1 MKKVILFIIAML
13 LIICCSC
20 GFFFSSHYFPGTI
33 VKTELSDIDIG
44 WNSKEEAV
52 NKIHNNIENISYNVV
67 GKNLDSEI
75 NLKDIADIDN
85 QMINEFLP
93 APSLSFER
101 SFDINISDIVVFDK
115 EKINMFYNDLFKN
128 VETINPVDAHI
139 SFVGGK
145 YEIIPE
151 VYGNLLSDNAFD
163 VFDEN
168 IENFSR
174 TINFEDLGL
183 YKEPSIKADNEI
195 LNKNLQEYKKY
206 ETFNIK
212 YLFGN
217 EEETLDINTIND
229 WLVPNYDDNGII
241 NAEKPFS
248 ISHDKV
254 SEYVNGLNKKYTTL
268 GNTRKFKTHDG
279 KTIEIKTG
287 DYGWW
292 LDVEKMKEDV
302 SQSITELKT
311 GTREAIYKQKGYIY
325 SDGLDFSD
333 TYVEVSIPKQ
343 HIWMYV
349 DGEIIVDSDIVTGNV
364 SAGHNTRPGVFSLTY
379 KTRNAVLRGPGY
391 ASPVSY
397 WMPFDGGIGLHD
409 ATWRYKFGG
418 EIYKTNGSHGC
429 VNMPLSTAKTI
440 YENIESD
447 TPIIVY

>member
-1 MKKVILFIIAML
+1 MKKVLLFILAIL
-13 LIICCSC
+13 VIICCGGC
-20 GFFFSSHYFPGTI
+20 LFFSSHYLPGTTI
-33 VKTELSDIDIG
+33 KTELLNIDIS
-44 WNSKEEAV
+44 WNSKEEAI
-52 NKIHNNIENISYNVV
+52 NKVHNNIENICYNVV
-67 GKNLDSEI
+67 GRNLDSVI
-75 NLKDIADIDN
+75 NLRDIADVDN
-85 QMINEFLP
+85 QMIDKLLP
-93 APSLSFER
+93 APSLSFR
-101 SFDINISDIVVFDK
+101 YSFDVNISDIVVFDK
-115 EKINMFYNDLFKN
+115 EKINISYNALFKDI
-128 VETINPVDAHI
+128 ETINPADAYI
-139 SFVGGK
+139 SFVDGK

-151 VYGNLLSDNAFD
+151 IYGNSLSDNAFGI
-163 VFDEN
+163 FDES
-168 IENFSR
+168 IKNFSR
-174 TINFEDLGL
+174 AINFEDLDL
-183 YKEPSIKADNEI
+183 YEEPSIKTDDKI

-217 EEETLDINTIND
+217 KEEILDISVIND
-229 WLVPNYDDNGII
+229 WLIPNYDGNGAI
-241 NAEKPFS
+241 NTEKPFS
-248 ISHDKV
+248 ISDDKV
-254 SEYVNGLNKKYTTL
+254 SEYVNSLNKKYTTL

-279 KTIEIKTG
+279 ETIEIKTG

-292 LDVEKMKEDV
+292 LDFEKMKADI
-302 SQSITELKT
+302 SQSILELKS
-311 GTREAIYKQKGYIY
+311 GTRDAIYKQKGYIY
-325 SDGLDFSD
+325 SDDLDFSD

-343 HIWMYV
+343 HIWMYIN
-349 DGEIIVDSDIVTGNV
+349 GEIIVDSDVTGNI

-429 VNMPLSTAKTI
+429 VNMPLSAARTI